1 MNAIKNHG
9 TKMLGVVGTLASV
22 FATADPMA
30 VAALLGER
38 GPYIVT
44 GALSILT
51 ILRGFS
57 NTKQSKQ

>member
-1 MNAIKNHG
+1 
-9 TKMLGVVGTLASV
+9 MLGVVGTLASV
-22 FATADPMA
+22 FATADPVA